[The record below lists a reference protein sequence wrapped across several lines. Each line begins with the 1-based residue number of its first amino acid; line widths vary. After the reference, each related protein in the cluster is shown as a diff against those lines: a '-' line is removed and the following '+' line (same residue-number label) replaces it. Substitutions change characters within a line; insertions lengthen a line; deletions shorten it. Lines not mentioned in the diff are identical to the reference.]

1 MKWVEIEIVTTEE
14 ASDAICEMLSQ
25 LGADGIAVCDPL
37 EIKRIIDDPDSL
49 AYADDGFVDS
59 LGSDVTIHA
68 YFAEFDDG
76 IRLGAKEEEYSNPEG
91 VGTIYGN
98 IATGS
103 KSLPDTIKLL
113 EERLSAIS
121 EFLPVGNGK
130 VGYKYVKDE
139 DWENEW
145 KKDYHAFPVSDRVII
160 APTWEREEVEA
171 KKEDGKKIVYLD
183 PGSAFGTGTHET
195 TSMCAEFIDEH
206 MKTDDSVLDVGCGSG
221 ILSIICA
228 KLGATDVEACDIDRM
243 AVDVAIENC
252 KENDVTV
259 DCYTGELKDAKK
271 EGYSLIIANIVAE
284 IIASIAPL
292 VPGKLLPGGRFICSG
307 IIDHK
312 KEIALS
318 ACKEAGLKL
327 IEEKQKGDWH
337 AYYFEKA

>member
-59 LGSDVTIHA
+59 LGTDVTIHG

-76 IRLGAKEEEYSNPEG
+76 IRLGAKEEEYENPEG

-103 KSLPDTIKLL
+103 KTLEETIALL
-113 EERLSAIS
+113 EERLAAIS

-145 KKDYHAFPVSDRVII
+145 KKDYHAFSVSENVII
-160 APTWEREEVEA
+160 APSWERDTVSDASEE
-171 KKEDGKKIVYLD
+171 GKKVVYLD

-195 TSMCAEFIDEH
+195 TSMCAELIDEH
-206 MKTDDSVLDVGCGSG
+206 LTTSDTVLDVGCGSG
-221 ILSIICA
+221 ILSIIAA
-228 KLGATDVEACDIDRM
+228 KLGAKEVEACDIDRM
-243 AVDVAIENC
+243 AVDVAITNC
-252 KENDVTV
+252 KENGVEV

-284 IIASIAPL
+284 IIAGIAPMI
-292 VPGKLLPGGRFICSG
+292 PEKLLPGGHFIASG

-318 ACKEAGLKL
+318 ACEAAGLRL
-327 IEEKQKGDWH
+327 LEEKQKGDWH
-337 AYYFEKA
+337 AYYFEKK

>member
-1 MKWVEIEIVTTEE
+1 MKWVEIEITTTEE

-37 EIKRIIDDPDSL
+37 EIKRIIEDPDSL

-59 LGSDVTIHA
+59 LGSDVKIQA
-68 YFAEFDDG
+68 YFAEFEDG
-76 IRLGAKEEEYSNPEG
+76 IRLGAKEEEYENPEG

-98 IATGS
+98 IAKGS
-103 KSLPDTIKLL
+103 KSLAETISLL
-113 EERLSAIS
+113 EERLAAIG
-121 EFLPVGNGK
+121 EFLPVGNGI
-130 VGYKYVKDE
+130 VSYKYVKDE

-145 KKDYHAFPVSDRVII
+145 KKDYHAFTVSPRITI
-160 APTWEREEVEA
+160 APSWE
-171 KKEDGKKIVYLD
+171 KESVTETPDMKVVYLD

-195 TSMCAEFIDEH
+195 TSMCAELIDEH
-206 MKTDDSVLDVGCGSG
+206 LDPKDTVLDVGCGSG
-221 ILSIICA
+221 ILSIICS
-228 KLGATDVEACDIDRM
+228 KLGAASVEACDIDRL
-243 AVDVAIENC
+243 AVDVAIANC
-252 KENDVTV
+252 EDNHVDV

-284 IIASIAPL
+284 IIAGIAPL
-292 VPGKLLPGGRFICSG
+292 VPDKLLPGGRFITSG

-318 ACKEAGLKL
+318 ACQEAGLTL

-337 AYYFEKA
+337 AYYFEKKA